1 MSQLYIYNFLLIKI
15 TLDMERRE
23 YTPVK
28 GSGVLANLTNTQPTS
43 TKTNIDYSSK
53 ASNQY
58 DSTFLRQYETLKLQI
73 KQLELQNRQL
83 STEAE
88 KLKYEKNIQDNK
100 YLQKIT
106 LEEDTIAQ
114 FQK

>member
-1 MSQLYIYNFLLIKI
+1 
-15 TLDMERRE
+15 MERRE

-58 DSTFLRQYETLKLQI
+58 DSTFLR
-73 KQLELQNRQL
+73 
-83 STEAE
+83 
-88 KLKYEKNIQDNK
+88 
-100 YLQKIT
+100 
-106 LEEDTIAQ
+106 
-114 FQK
+114 